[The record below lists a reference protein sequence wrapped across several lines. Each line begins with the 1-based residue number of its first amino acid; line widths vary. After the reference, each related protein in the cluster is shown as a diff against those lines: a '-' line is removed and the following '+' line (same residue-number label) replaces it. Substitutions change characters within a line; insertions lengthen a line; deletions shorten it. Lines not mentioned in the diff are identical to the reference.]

1 VDIEV
6 ELSPELKEF
15 IDRLIVPLLVELVKN
30 GHLYSAEAP
39 RYDDDAGDSAKAA

>member
-1 VDIEV
+1 MDEEE

-15 IDRLIVPLLVELVKN
+15 INQLIVALLVELVKN

-39 RYDDDAGDSAKAA
+39 RYDDDTEGLARVA